1 MGDQREDQTDPKKTH
16 KETAL
21 KNYRPIMCPSMMRKI
36 LTAQIR
42 LVIFN
47 SSISRVFLPNAQ
59 KGCCM
64 RTRGTEELLYI
75 HKNTLNQSKRDG
87 KISLWPGLTTL
98 TLTIWSPQSS
108 NCIKY
113 LMLYSL

>member
-1 MGDQREDQTDPKKTH
+1 MGDQREDQTDPKKHTQR
-16 KETAL
+16 
-21 KNYRPIMCPSMMRKI
+21 NRPKKLQTIMCPSMMRKI

-75 HKNTLNQSKRDG
+75 HKNTLNQSKTRR
-87 KISLWPGLTTL
+87 KNLAMAWINNNNS
-98 TLTIWSPQSS
+98 TIWSPKAQ
-108 NCIKY
+108 IV
-113 LMLYSL
+113 